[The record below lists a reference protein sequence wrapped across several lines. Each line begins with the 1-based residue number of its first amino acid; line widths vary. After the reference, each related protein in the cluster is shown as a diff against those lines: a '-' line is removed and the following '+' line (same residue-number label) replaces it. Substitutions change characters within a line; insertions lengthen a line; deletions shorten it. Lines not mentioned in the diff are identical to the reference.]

1 MSCWHCSF
9 ARNKRLTT
17 AMRLNNAKR
26 ALLVPALA
34 LTLAAYAGQIADT
47 TQAVVALDEAAVIG
61 VDFESESLTDAP
73 KSLTVLQPAEW
84 ESSASIT
91 EALEFI
97 PGVDVQSRGA
107 WGIQTD
113 ISIRGGSFE
122 QVALRVDG
130 MRWSAPHTGHHLMNI
145 PIDPEDLSHVEVV
158 KSGAGPWAGVGAFSG
173 AINMET
179 NTGTSPNRAT
189 FTAELGSFD
198 WQRIRAHVDW
208 NSGSMSH
215 GLSISRASTSGH
227 VPNADAT
234 IQRLMYGMDW
244 QTGAHRIKGLI
255 AGETKAFGAQNF
267 YSSRY
272 PNQYEETG
280 AAVAQVT
287 WNMDHNNWRFSS
299 GIHGRFH
306 QDRFELFREGANWYE
321 PTDDGFYVA
330 LLPHMSAPD
339 TAGLVAPQTSW
350 FKGANLHQS
359 LVGAAN
365 ALAQWKSGNWT
376 LSAAA
381 DARTESIRSNQ
392 LGLEPEAPIEEGEL
406 EDNDPYPLS
415 DARQNLDAYASAKWS
430 TDNWLATATTGLNAN
445 SRFGNSFLPAAQ
457 VVRKLGTHAR
467 VFASAG
473 RSVRHPSYTDLYY
486 DLGGAIGSD
495 SLQSEYANQA
505 EAGFRMVM
513 RPTDASNLIV
523 EATRFYRQG
532 TNLIDWIRY
541 DGSAVFEAANLSE
554 IEFQG
559 GDLTVQYTAAQAD
572 APRITMARVSATWM
586 DADRVS
592 AGFTSNYVLDFVR
605 TKYDAVIRLEG
616 GSPLALTVRG
626 SMQERNGVAMQWED
640 AKLLQLW
647 GAEVSFNGNDGARLA
662 WRGSVRLDNA
672 FDVQYAD
679 RGSVL
684 QPGRMVRFGLTFEWT
699 E

>member
-1 MSCWHCSF
+1 MSCRRCSF

-17 AMRLNNAKR
+17 AMRFNNAKR

-34 LTLAAYAGQIADT
+34 LTWAVYAGGYSDT
-47 TQAVVALDEAAVIG
+47 TNVVVALDEAAVIG
-61 VDFESESLTDAP
+61 VDFETENLTDAP

-84 ESSASIT
+84 QSSASIT

-97 PGVDVQSRGA
+97 PGVDVQTRGA
-107 WGIQTD
+107 WGIQND
-113 ISIRGGSFE
+113 ISIRGGSYE

-145 PIDPEDLSHVEVV
+145 PIDPEDLGHVEVV

-179 NTGTSPNRAT
+179 NTGSSANRAS

-198 WQRIRAHVDW
+198 WQRVRAHVDW
-208 NSGSMSH
+208 NTGNVSH
-215 GLSISRASTSGH
+215 GLSISRATTSGH
-227 VPNADAT
+227 ISNADAT
-234 IQRLMYGMDW
+234 IQRLMYGW
-244 QTGAHRIKGLI
+244 SWSTGAHRFKGLL

-267 YSSRY
+267 YTSVY

-280 AAVAQVT
+280 AAVAQIT
-287 WNMDHNNWRFSS
+287 WNTERNNWRFS
-299 GIHGRFH
+299 GGVHGRFH
-306 QDRFELFREGANWYE
+306 QDRFELYREGTGWYE
-321 PTDDGFYVA
+321 LTDDGFYVA
-330 LLPHMSAPD
+330 LLPIMSSPD
-339 TAGLVAPQTSW
+339 TAGLYAPGLSW
-350 FKGANLHQS
+350 YAGANQHRS
-359 LVGAAN
+359 LVSAAN
-365 ALAQWKSGNWT
+365 GLAQWKSGDWT

-381 DARTESIRSNQ
+381 DVRTESIESNR
-392 LGLEPEAPIEEGEL
+392 LGQPLEGISEDSPYTLGE
-406 EDNDPYPLS
+406 
-415 DARQNLDAYASAKWS
+415 ARQNLDAYASAKWS
-430 TDNWLATATTGLNAN
+430 TDKWLATATAGLNAH

-467 VFASAG
+467 LFASAG
-473 RSVRHPSYTDLYY
+473 RSVRHPSFTDLYY
-486 DLGGAIGSD
+486 NIGGAIGSD

-513 RPTDASNLIV
+513 QPTEASNLIV

-532 TNLIDWIRY
+532 TNLIDWVRY

-559 GDLTVQYTAAQAD
+559 GDLTVQYTAATSD
-572 APRITMARVSATWM
+572 APRVTMARVSATWM
-586 DADRVS
+586 DADRAS

-605 TKYDAVIRLEG
+605 TKYDAVVRLEG
-616 GSPLALTVRG
+616 GSPLAFTIRG

-684 QPGRMVRFGLTFEWT
+684 QPGRMVRFGLTFEWK